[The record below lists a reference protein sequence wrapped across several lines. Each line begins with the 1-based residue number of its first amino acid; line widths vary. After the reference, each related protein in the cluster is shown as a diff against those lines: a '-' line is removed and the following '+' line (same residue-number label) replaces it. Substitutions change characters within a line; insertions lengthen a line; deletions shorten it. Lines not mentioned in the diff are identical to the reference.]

1 MSVRPAMPTRQVI
14 TPSRQISAPT
24 LISLYALAALSP
36 LLLSLLIPLRGHGPL
51 LHTVGSSLGLV
62 GFALILM
69 HFVLTARLKWT
80 EKPVGLDL
88 LYQFH
93 RSMAILSFL
102 LILAHPLALAASRG
116 HWSLL
121 YSLSE
126 DWYIILGRVVLLVLT
141 AQVLLAIFRAGLK
154 LEYQKWKLL
163 HNGFAALV
171 LVGGFVHT
179 LYASGDS
186 KSLAMRVLWSVL
198 FTTAVAA
205 YLWHQLGQP
214 ARLRRRPYRVTE
226 VKQETPDVWTVSLAP
241 KDGRVPLSYLP
252 GQYQYLT
259 LFQDGLPVQEHPF
272 TFSSS
277 PSRPGTVSATI
288 KASGDWTK
296 LIRTVQPGDDGW
308 VEAPYGRFSH
318 VLHPE
323 ERDLVFIAGGVGITP
338 LMSML
343 RYIQDTQEPRRV
355 LLLYAN
361 RSEADIIFRDELAEM
376 ERKSASEDIGYH
388 LQVVHVLSKPD
399 AEWSGETGRLD
410 AGKIGRLCGDLAD
423 KSFYICG
430 PTGLI
435 DATAATLHE
444 MGATPERIHFERFAW

>member
-1 MSVRPAMPTRQVI
+1 MPAR
-14 TPSRQISAPT
+14 SISAPA
-24 LISLYALAALSP
+24 LVSLYTLAALAP
-36 LLLSLLIPLRGHGPL
+36 LLLSLLIPLKGHGPL

-69 HFVLTARLKWT
+69 HFVLTARLRWT

-116 HWSLL
+116 HWFLL

-141 AQVLLAIFRAGLK
+141 AQVLLAVFRAGLK

-163 HNGFAALV
+163 HNGFAAFV

-186 KSLAMRVLWSVL
+186 KSLAMRVLWSGL
-198 FTTAVAA
+198 FTAAVAA
-205 YLWHQLGQP
+205 YLWHQLSQP
-214 ARLRRRPYRVTE
+214 ARLKRRAYRVTE

-241 KDGRVPLSYLP
+241 KDGGMPLSYLP

-277 PSRPGTVSATI
+277 PSRPETVSATI
-288 KASGDWTK
+288 KASGDFTQ

-318 VLHPE
+318 VLHPD

-343 RYIQDTQEPRRV
+343 RCIQDTQEPRRV

-361 RSEADIIFRDELAEM
+361 RTESDIIFREELAEM
-376 ERKSASEDIGYH
+376 VRESQAEETGCRI
-388 LQVVHVLSKPD
+388 QVAHILSKPD
-399 AEWSGETGRLD
+399 ADWTGETGRLD
-410 AGKIGRLCGDLAD
+410 NGKLGHLCGEVAD
-423 KSFYICG
+423 KSFYLCG
-430 PTGLI
+430 PTGLV
-435 DATAATLHE
+435 DATATTLHE
-444 MGATPERIHFERFAW
+444 MGVAPERIHFERFAQ

>member
-1 MSVRPAMPTRQVI
+1 MTPPRQTVMPARH
-14 TPSRQISAPT
+14 ISAPA
-24 LISLYALAALSP
+24 LIGLYVFAALSP
-36 LLLSLLIPLRGHGPL
+36 LLLSLLVPLKGHHVSL
-51 LHTVGSSLGLV
+51 LHTIGSSLGLA

-69 HFVLTARLKWT
+69 HFVLTARLRWA

-102 LILAHPLALAASRG
+102 LIAAHPLFLAGSRR

-126 DWYIILGRVVLLVLT
+126 DWYVILGRVVLLVLT

-163 HNGFAALV
+163 HNGFAAIV
-171 LVGGFVHT
+171 LAGGFVHT
-179 LYASGDS
+179 LYAGGDM
-186 KSLAMRVLWSVL
+186 KSFVMRVLWSVL
-198 FTTAVAA
+198 FTAAVAA
-205 YLWHQLGQP
+205 YLWHQFAQP
-214 ARLRRRPYRVTE
+214 ARLRRRPYRVME

-241 KDGRVPLSYLP
+241 KDGSAPLSYLP

-296 LIRTVQPGDDGW
+296 LIHTVKPGDDGW

-323 ERDLVFIAGGVGITP
+323 ERDLVFVAGGVGITP

-343 RYIQDTQEPRRV
+343 RYSYDTQEPRNI

-361 RSEADIIFRDELAEM
+361 RTEADIVFRDELAEM
-376 ERKSASEDIGYH
+376 ERRSQSEETGCRV
-388 LQVVHVLSKPD
+388 QVVHILSKPE
-399 AEWSGETGRLD
+399 AGWIGETGRLD
-410 AGKIGRLCGDLAD
+410 ADKIARHCGEIAGKN
-423 KSFYICG
+423 FYLCG

-444 MGATPERIHFERFAW
+444 MGAALGRIHFERFAW